1 MSAHDAWAL
10 ACRLFA
16 GGTPVFR
23 GMLSPTEVRACAALG
38 SAIKPTVLNQS
49 HALCTYCHLH
59 SGRIEGDGRGG
70 QVCQCPECGPV
81 SLVAEDRAAIMLD
94 ENWMRS
100 KLRIAL
106 EIESRDGVTDLGD
119 GMWRLGEA
127 RREPVLLARSLE
139 RLWAE
144 PSIFDRVRVAGSS
157 TRVIAPK
164 AMRMR
169 GAPFSDGIEWLPLEE
184 RFTFYGGGIAYF
196 APGPAPAA
204 VAPADP
210 WTPVHGPFSANFK
223 WVTLDDWPHGPIQFT
238 DGQAAIFEALWSFK
252 GVRVS
257 AERVMLKA
265 GQKSSKPN
273 DLFKMKTENI
283 GKPKYEGQLHAY
295 RRLVEST
302 QRPGEYWLPCSATAS
317 DS

>member
-1 MSAHDAWAL
+1 MSAHNAWAL
-10 ACRLFA
+10 VCRLFA
-16 GGTPVFR
+16 GGRPVFR
-23 GMLSPTEVRACAALG
+23 SALSPTEVRACAALG

-49 HALCTYCHLH
+49 HALCPYCHLH

-81 SLVAEDRAAIMLD
+81 LLAAEDRAAIVLD
-94 ENWMRS
+94 ENWMIS

-119 GMWRLGEA
+119 GVWRLGQA
-127 RREPVLLARSLE
+127 RREPVLLSRSLE

-144 PSIFDRVRVAGSS
+144 PSIFDRVRVAGSGI
-157 TRVIAPK
+157 RVVAPTTTNL
-164 AMRMR
+164 R
-169 GAPFSDGIEWLPLEE
+169 GAPFAAGIEWLPLEE
-184 RFTFYGGGIAYF
+184 RFTFYGHGITHF
-196 APGPAPAA
+196 ATGSVLAAA
-204 VAPADP
+204 VPADP
-210 WTPVHGPFSANFK
+210 WTPVHGPFSADFK
-223 WVTLDDWPHGPIQFT
+223 WATLDDWPHGPIQFT
-238 DGQAAIFEALWSFK
+238 EGQAAVMQALWSFK

-295 RRLVEST
+295 RKLVHST
-302 QRPGEYWLPCSATAS
+302 QRPGEYWISWAGGS
-317 DS
+317 DDR

>member
-10 ACRLFA
+10 VCRLFA
-16 GGTPVFR
+16 GGRPVSR
-23 GMLSPTEVRACAALG
+23 GTLSPTEVRACATLG

-49 HALCTYCHLH
+49 HALCPYCHLH
-59 SGRIEGDGRGG
+59 SGRIEGNGRGG

-119 GMWRLGEA
+119 GVWRLGEA

-164 AMRMR
+164 ATRMR
-169 GAPFSDGIEWLPLEE
+169 GAPFAAGIEWLPLEE
-184 RFTFYGGGIAYF
+184 RFTFYGDGIAYF
-196 APGPAPAA
+196 VPGTTPAA

-210 WTPVHGPFSANFK
+210 WTPVFGPFSADFK
-223 WVTLDDWPHGPIQFT
+223 WATLDDWPHGPIQFT
-238 DGQAAIFEALWSFK
+238 DGQAAVMKALWSFR
-252 GVRVS
+252 GVKVS

-265 GQKSSKPN
+265 GQKSTKPN
-273 DLFKMKTENI
+273 DLFKMKAENI
-283 GKPKYEGQLHAY
+283 GKPKYEGQLYAY
-295 RRLVEST
+295 RELVKST
-302 QRPGEYWLPCSATAS
+302 QRPGEYWMPCSSGLS
-317 DS
+317 D